1 MIMTRHKQRTL
12 TTRNT
17 GARPAGRKHNVLR
30 CAECFLTSARPSGKL
45 STNNR
50 DLKQQISHDYEPGDT
65 ERNQS
70 GQKDATL
77 SALQSADGQEQ
88 DTPRVS
94 LRRKTVTNVWF
105 SCLRTLMRR
114 IPGKPRQTI
123 EHHTAS

>member
-1 MIMTRHKQRTL
+1 MLH
-12 TTRNT
+12 
-17 GARPAGRKHNVLR
+17 

-50 DLKQQISHDYEPGDT
+50 DLKQQISHDYEPRDT

-94 LRRKTVTNVWF
+94 LRQKHTSVISQSV
-105 SCLRTLMRR
+105 L
-114 IPGKPRQTI
+114 IKP
-123 EHHTAS
+123 

>member
-12 TTRNT
+12 TARNA
-17 GARPAGRKHNVLR
+17 GARPAGRKHNALHR
-30 CAECFLTSARPSGKL
+30 AECFLTSAPSGKL

-50 DLKQQISHDYEPGDT
+50 DLKQQISHDYEPRDT

-94 LRRKTVTNVWF
+94 LRHKHTSVISQSV
-105 SCLRTLMRR
+105 L
-114 IPGKPRQTI
+114 IKP
-123 EHHTAS
+123 